1 MPLWQLYEERKVV
14 RLVQDGIL
22 CEIEWANR
30 NRSSE
35 PPEPLRFRRITSMS
49 ANAAAS
55 DWPVRVNRFQAED
68 QPDYP
73 PGGGGT
79 TQGTLF

>member
-1 MPLWQLYEERKVV
+1 MPLGQLCEELKVV
-14 RLVQDGIL
+14 RQVPDGIL

-35 PPEPLRFRRITSMS
+35 PPEPLRFRRITCMS
-49 ANAAAS
+49 ADAAAS

-68 QPDYP
+68 LPDYP
-73 PGGGGT
+73 PGGAGT